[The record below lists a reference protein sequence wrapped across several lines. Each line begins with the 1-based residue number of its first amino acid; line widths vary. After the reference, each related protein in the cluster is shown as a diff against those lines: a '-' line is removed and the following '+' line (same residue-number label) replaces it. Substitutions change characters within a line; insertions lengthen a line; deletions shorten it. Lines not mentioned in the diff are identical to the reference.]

1 VFSRKMI
8 ILVIVMEF
16 FDSLHQKVKFSR
28 MNIAINKPCHED
40 WSKMTP
46 NDKGAFC
53 AICTKDVMDF
63 SKKTV
68 QEIKDFFAKPIQGK
82 VCGRFKEEQ
91 LDEISFESFIER
103 FVGFKLTKKV
113 MVIVALTFAS
123 WFIGAS
129 DLNAQTTHKMG
140 KVAPVKTHT
149 VTPVKTEENVK
160 GDVRV
165 TPKDTTKCTKPN
177 TETMKMG
184 EVAAPP
190 KKGKK
195 VSENKPK
202 ATKAKKEK
210 EVMLLGDVMIDD
222 KTK

>member
-1 VFSRKMI
+1 
-8 ILVIVMEF
+8 
-16 FDSLHQKVKFSR
+16 
-28 MNIAINKPCHED
+28 MNISINKPCHED

-53 AICTKDVMDF
+53 AVCTKDVMDF

-68 QEIKDFFAKPIQGK
+68 EEIKAFFSKPIKGK

-91 LDEISFESFIER
+91 LEEISFESFLER
-103 FVGFKLTKKV
+103 FAGYRLSKKV
-113 MVIVALTFAS
+113 LVIVALSFAS
-123 WFIGAS
+123 WFMGAS
-129 DLNAQTTHKMG
+129 DLQAQTSIKMG

-165 TPKDTTKCTKPN
+165 TPKDTTKCKKPN
-177 TETMKMG
+177 KKNIKMG
-184 EVAAPP
+184 EVAVPP

-195 VSENKPK
+195 VSEKKTKLVKTKP
-202 ATKAKKEK
+202 AKKE
-210 EVMLLGDVMIDD
+210 EETMLLGDVMIDD
-222 KTK
+222 KVK

>member
-1 VFSRKMI
+1 
-8 ILVIVMEF
+8 MEIF
-16 FDSLHQKVKFSR
+16 NSVHQKVKFST
-28 MNIAINKPCHED
+28 MNISINKPCHED

-53 AICTKDVMDF
+53 AVCTKDVMDF

-68 QEIKDFFAKPIQGK
+68 QEIKEFFSKPITGK

-103 FVGFKLTKKV
+103 FAGFRLSKKV

-123 WFIGAS
+123 WFMGAS
-129 DLNAQTTHKMG
+129 DLSAQTTHKMG

-149 VTPVKTEENVK
+149 VTPVKTQENVK

-165 TPKDTTKCTKPN
+165 TPKDTTKCVKPT
-177 TETMKMG
+177 TEKMKMG

-190 KKGKK
+190 KKEKK
-195 VSENKPK
+195 VSEKKPK
-202 ATKAKKEK
+202 PVKAKAPKKKE
-210 EVMLLGDVMIDD
+210 EQILLGDVDIMHDEN
-222 KTK
+222 TKKQ

>member
-1 VFSRKMI
+1 
-8 ILVIVMEF
+8 
-16 FDSLHQKVKFSR
+16 
-28 MNIAINKPCHED
+28 MNIAINKPCQED
-40 WSKMTP
+40 WNKMTP

-68 QEIKDFFAKPIQGK
+68 QEIKDFFAKPINGK

-91 LDEISFESFIER
+91 LEEISFELFIER

-123 WFIGAS
+123 WFMGVTE
-129 DLNAQTTHKMG
+129 LNAQNKIMMG
-140 KVAPVKTHT
+140 KVAPVKTNT
-149 VTPVKTEENVK
+149 VTPTNVK

-165 TPKDTTKCTKPN
+165 TPKDTPKCTRPN
-177 TETMKMG
+177 SETMKMG
-184 EVAAPP
+184 EVVAPP

-195 VSENKPK
+195 VNEKKPK
-202 ATKAKKEK
+202 VTKVEKSKKE
-210 EVMLLGDVMIDD
+210 EEIMLLGDVMIDD
-222 KTK
+222 KVNKQ